1 MREYVCVCVVIIG
14 EPARSGDAG
23 PEVPY
28 DGPFSTV
35 KAMGARHLKR
45 RAVLEGTPLTL
56 RAVLVG
62 LNGPRSENGVR
73 DWRRTMSK
81 DAHWW
86 RRNHVY
92 GISSGVILSVCVPSL
107 RTVPTANARFV
118 CPRTTGVAERA
129 GLVSLDLRRVWRRGC
144 RFSLVESTLSFAKDR
159 TNAKTRT
166 NATLSCWE
174 NTANES
180 IYHST
185 KHLPSLGPLPGSL
198 DNQDRDPRNCCWID

>member
-62 LNGPRSENGVR
+62 LNGPRSENGGKGLAADNVQ
-73 DWRRTMSK
+73 RRPLVETEPRLR
-81 DAHWW
+81 HLE
-86 RRNHVY
+86 RRNPQRLRAIIADGPHRQCPFCLPPY
-92 GISSGVILSVCVPSL
+92 DGRCGKGGACV
-107 RTVPTANARFV
+107 T
-118 CPRTTGVAERA
+118 
-129 GLVSLDLRRVWRRGC
+129 
-144 RFSLVESTLSFAKDR
+144 
-159 TNAKTRT
+159 
-166 NATLSCWE
+166 
-174 NTANES
+174 
-180 IYHST
+180 
-185 KHLPSLGPLPGSL
+185 
-198 DNQDRDPRNCCWID
+198 